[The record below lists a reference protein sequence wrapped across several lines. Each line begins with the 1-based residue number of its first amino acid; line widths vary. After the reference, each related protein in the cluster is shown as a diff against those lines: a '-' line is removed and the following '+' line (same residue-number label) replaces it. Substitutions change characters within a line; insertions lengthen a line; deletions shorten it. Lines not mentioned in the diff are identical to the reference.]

1 MKGFAQHILKAK
13 QEKARKAREE
23 EQKAAPSKPAVE
35 KPLDSWLPATHR
47 SQEPEKRLGR
57 PASAMPR
64 TRVRGP
70 GKERFDTHFNFVLT
84 AREGEALIAWA
95 EKRDYVISRWV
106 RGLVLDAI
114 GYRQA
119 PPKKFVGLPEEPG

>member
-13 QEKARKAREE
+13 QEKARRERE
-23 EQKAAPSKPAVE
+23 AAQKEAEAKPPAQKAPDAWLPTHQE
-35 KPLDSWLPATHR
+35 KPVRA
-47 SQEPEKRLGR
+47 GR
-57 PASAMPR
+57 PAPSLPR

-70 GKERFDTHFNFVLT
+70 GKERFDAHFNFTLT
-84 AREGEALIAWA
+84 AREAEALIAWT

-119 PPKKFVGLPEEPG
+119 PPKKIVGLPED